1 MLHLMAS
8 PPSRPPS
15 LPLDPFLSLSA
26 PPLIS
31 FSLVGGKMGLSTVI
45 PSSLLLMG
53 SSALFSEAEEVMAG
67 EISPVNLSRN

>member
-1 MLHLMAS
+1 
-8 PPSRPPS
+8 
-15 LPLDPFLSLSA
+15 
-26 PPLIS
+26 
-31 FSLVGGKMGLSTVI
+31 MGLSTVI